1 MRATVLHECNCNGT
15 HWMTYTLGQAAAASG
30 KNRSTI
36 LRSIQKGK
44 ISAEKDANGQWTID
58 PAELHRVYPVI
69 ASDNAST
76 DADATVRTEP
86 QPALIRQLERQIE
99 DLREDRD
106 AWREQ
111 ARRFMLLVEGPARR
125 TWWQRLTGARRE
137 PMVDQKQGTRP
148 NE

>member
-1 MRATVLHECNCNGT
+1 MVLHECNCNGT

-58 PAELHRVYPVI
+58 PAELHRRVYPVI

-86 QPALIRQLERQIE
+86 QPAFEVIRQLERQVE

-137 PMVDQKQGTRP
+137 PPPARP
-148 NE
+148 QWKR